1 MRAFRGAQILPTPAR
16 LMHHS
21 EAGPHA
27 VTRSTEGLPRHK
39 NVIDKM
45 PYARS
50 RKTRSFKRTRRAPA
64 KAPYRKRVAAA
75 PRRARPARRP
85 TTFRAR
91 TLVKPAR
98 GVQRGYLPFP
108 AGGYF
113 ARLPYVDE
121 SYLSADG
128 TAGTSAVVQYRLNSV
143 YDPAVAV
150 GGNQP
155 LQYDTLT
162 ALYSTYLVHGAK
174 VMITFTNPSADGM
187 YVGYRVRS
195 SYNTTVSSGVSIPRF
210 KELSDQQLVPVN
222 NTGAQVRTL
231 TFYVPIYQILGVTQ
245 QQYKNDYTIYGAS
258 TAANPSMTA
267 FLDVVAFST
276 IAGNTDTV
284 RYSVKIVYYTQFSAY
299 VSPAQS

>member
-1 MRAFRGAQILPTPAR
+1 MSI
-16 LMHHS
+16 
-21 EAGPHA
+21 E
-27 VTRSTEGLPRHK
+27 
-39 NVIDKM
+39 KM

-50 RKTRSFKRTRRAPA
+50 RKTRRFTRPRRSTAKASSRKRAPA
-64 KAPYRKRVAAA
+64 
-75 PRRARPARRP
+75 RRARPARRP
-85 TTFRAR
+85 TSFRAR

-108 AGGYF
+108 SGGYF

-121 SYLSADG
+121 SYISADG
-128 TAGTSAVVQYRLNSV
+128 TAGTSAIIQYRLNSV

-231 TFYVPIYQILGVTQ
+231 TFYVPIHQVLGVTK

-267 FLDVVAFST
+267 FLDIVAFST

-284 RYSVKIVYYTQFSAY
+284 RYSVKIVYYVQFSAY